1 MRPVPPLIAVG
12 CACALAVAGCG
23 GAGGAKE
30 GAPSENAPTQKA
42 APAPAPLKP
51 TGALAHK
58 PRVEVPSGPAPKKL
72 EVKDLVKGKGAA
84 AKSGDDLSVQYV
96 GVLYKNGKE
105 FDSSWS
111 RGAQPFDFTLGT
123 GGVIPGW
130 DKGVPGMRVGGR
142 RELIIPAKL
151 AYGAEGSPPDIGP
164 NQPLVFVIDL
174 AGIR

>member
-1 MRPVPPLIAVG
+1 VPTRIFIVAALA
-12 CACALAVAGCG
+12 ALAVSGCG

-30 GAPSENAPTQKA
+30 GTPSASSPTQA
-42 APAPAPLKP
+42 TPAPAPAPAKP

-58 PRVEVPSGPAPKKL
+58 PKVQVPSGAAPKTLK
-72 EVKDLVKGKGAA
+72 VKDLVKGKGPV
-84 AKSGDDLSVQYV
+84 AKSGNDLSVQYV

-151 AYGAEGSPPDIGP
+151 AYGAQGSPPDIGP
-164 NQPLVFVIDL
+164 NEPLVFVIDL

>member
-1 MRPVPPLIAVG
+1 MRTRAFIVATLA
-12 CACALAVAGCG
+12 ALTVAGCG

-30 GAPSENAPTQKA
+30 GTPSANSPTQA
-42 APAPAPLKP
+42 TPAPPPAPAKP

-58 PRVEVPSGPAPKKL
+58 PKIQVPSGPAPKTL
-72 EVKDLVKGKGAA
+72 QVKDLVKGKGPV
-84 AKSGDDLSVQYV
+84 AKSGDNLSVQYV

-105 FDSSWS
+105 FDSSWK
-111 RGAQPFDFTLGT
+111 RGAQPFEFQLGT

-151 AYGAEGSPPDIGP
+151 AYGAQGSPPDIGP
-164 NQPLVFVIDL
+164 NQPLVFVLDL
-174 AGIR
+174 AGIQ

>member
-1 MRPVPPLIAVG
+1 VRARILIVA
-12 CACALAVAGCG
+12 ALAALAIAGCG

-30 GAPSENAPTQKA
+30 GTPSGNSATQA

-58 PRVEVPSGPAPKKL
+58 PKVTVPSGPAPKKL
-72 EVKDLVKGKGAA
+72 EVKDLVKGKGPA
-84 AKSGDDLSVQYV
+84 AKSGDNLSVQYV

-111 RGAQPFDFTLGT
+111 RGAQPFEFTLGT

-142 RELIIPAKL
+142 RELIIPAQL
-151 AYGAEGSPPDIGP
+151 AYGAQGSPPTIGP

>member
-1 MRPVPPLIAVG
+1 VRTRAFIVATLA
-12 CACALAVAGCG
+12 ALTVAGCG

-30 GAPSENAPTQKA
+30 GTPSENTHTEQA
-42 APAPAPLKP
+42 APAPLKP

-58 PRVEVPSGPAPKKL
+58 PKVQMRSGPAPKKL
-72 EVKDLVKGKGAA
+72 QVKDLVKGKGPA
-84 AKSGDDLSVQYV
+84 AKSGDQLSVQYV

-111 RGAQPFDFTLGT
+111 RGAQPLEFQLGT

-151 AYGAEGSPPDIGP
+151 AYGAQGSPPDIGP
-164 NQPLVFVIDL
+164 DEPLVFVIDL
-174 AGIR
+174 AGIQ

>member
-1 MRPVPPLIAVG
+1 MRPVPPLIAAVSV
-12 CACALAVAGCG
+12 CALAAAGCG
-23 GAGGAKE
+23 GAGGAKDT
-30 GAPSENAPTQKA
+30 GPSQASTQA
-42 APAPAPLKP
+42 APAAPAKP

-58 PRVEVPSGPAPKKL
+58 PKVQVPSGPAPKTL
-72 EVKDLVKGKGAA
+72 QVKDLVKGKGPA

-142 RELIIPAKL
+142 RELVIPAKL
-151 AYGAEGSPPDIGP
+151 AYGAQGSPPDIGP
-164 NQPLVFVIDL
+164 NEPLVFVIDL

>member
-1 MRPVPPLIAVG
+1 VRSPVLIVA
-12 CACALAVAGCG
+12 ALAALVVAGCG

-30 GAPSENAPTQKA
+30 GTPSENSPTQA
-42 APAPAPLKP
+42 TPAPAPAKP
-51 TGALAHK
+51 TGALARK
-58 PRVEVPSGPAPKKL
+58 PKVQVPSGAAPKTL
-72 EVKDLVKGKGAA
+72 EVKDLVKGKGPA
-84 AKSGDDLSVQYV
+84 AKSGDNLSVQYV

-111 RGAQPFDFTLGT
+111 RGAQPFEFQLGT

-130 DKGVPGMRVGGR
+130 DKGLEGARVGTR

-151 AYGAEGSPPDIGP
+151 AYGAQGSPPNIGP
-164 NQPLVFVIDL
+164 NEPLVFVIDL

>member
-1 MRPVPPLIAVG
+1 MRPVPPLIAAVSV
-12 CACALAVAGCG
+12 CALAAAGCG
-23 GAGGAKE
+23 GAGGAKDT
-30 GAPSENAPTQKA
+30 GPSQPSTQA
-42 APAPAPLKP
+42 APAAPAKP

-58 PRVEVPSGPAPKKL
+58 PKVKVPSGPAPKKL
-72 EVKDLVKGKGAA
+72 EIKDLVKGKGRV
-84 AKSGDDLSVQYV
+84 AKSGDDLSVQYL

-151 AYGAEGSPPDIGP
+151 AYGAQGSPPDIGP
-164 NQPLVFVIDL
+164 NEPLVFVIDL

>member
-1 MRPVPPLIAVG
+1 VRNRVLIVV
-12 CACALAVAGCG
+12 ALAALTVAGCG

-30 GAPSENAPTQKA
+30 GTPSANSPTQTTP
-42 APAPAPLKP
+42 APAPAKP

-58 PRVEVPSGPAPKKL
+58 PKVQVPSGPAPKTL
-72 EVKDLVKGKGAA
+72 QVKDLVKGKGAA
-84 AKSGDDLSVQYV
+84 AKSGDNLSVQYV

-111 RGAQPFDFTLGT
+111 RGAQPFAFQLGT

-142 RELIIPAKL
+142 RELVIPAKL
-151 AYGAEGSPPDIGP
+151 AYGAQGSPPTIGP

-174 AGIR
+174 AGIQ

>member
-1 MRPVPPLIAVG
+1 MRAWVPFIAVVS
-12 CACALAVAGCG
+12 ALALAIAGCG

-30 GAPSENAPTQKA
+30 GAAPDNTPTEQA

-58 PRVEVPSGPAPKKL
+58 PKVTVPSGPAPKKL
-72 EVKDLVKGKGAA
+72 EVKDLVKGKGPA

-142 RELIIPAKL
+142 RELVIPAKL
-151 AYGAEGSPPDIGP
+151 AYGAQGSPPDIGP
-164 NQPLVFVIDL
+164 NEPLVFVIDL
-174 AGIR
+174 AGIH

>member
-1 MRPVPPLIAVG
+1 MRSPVLIVA
-12 CACALAVAGCG
+12 ALAALAVAGCG

-30 GAPSENAPTQKA
+30 GTPSANSPTQA
-42 APAPAPLKP
+42 TPAPAPAAPTKP

-58 PRVEVPSGPAPKKL
+58 PKVQVPSGPAPKTL
-72 EVKDLVKGKGAA
+72 QVEDLVKGTGPV
-84 AKSGDDLSVQYV
+84 AKSGDNLSVQYV

-111 RGAQPFDFTLGT
+111 RGAQPFAFQLGT

-142 RELIIPAKL
+142 RELVIPAKL
-151 AYGAEGSPPDIGP
+151 AYGAQGSPPDIGP

-174 AGIR
+174 AGIQ